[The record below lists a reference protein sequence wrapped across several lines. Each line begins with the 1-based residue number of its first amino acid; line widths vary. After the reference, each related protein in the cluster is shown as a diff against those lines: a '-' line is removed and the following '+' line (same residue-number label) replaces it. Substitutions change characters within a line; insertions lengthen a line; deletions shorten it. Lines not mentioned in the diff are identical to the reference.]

1 MGDEG
6 KSGSWWQTLPGVIT
20 SITAAVTALAG
31 LIVAVKQT
39 GWLDS
44 QPPPAA
50 PTAAP
55 ASAPAAAPAP
65 PAPAAR
71 EAARPALPAP
81 ASVPAPAAAAPHAIP
96 LPALRDYKLG
106 PPGVKATFTLL
117 KVEMSPQTAEKD
129 ALRIRLRMLN
139 HDRYDKNFWDRLFR
153 LLVDGVPLAPE
164 GGLNELVPGESAKE
178 GDVLFVVP
186 RGTAAARLRITYYED
201 STEIPLDLK
210 PAP

>member
-1 MGDEG
+1 MSEEG
-6 KSGSWWQTLPGVIT
+6 GSKGWWQTLPGVVT

-39 GWLDS
+39 GWFDS

-50 PTAAP
+50 APSAPVSAAP
-55 ASAPAAAPAP
+55 LAQTPSAAAPKVAVRPVSP
-65 PAPAAR
+65 P
-71 EAARPALPAP
+71 
-81 ASVPAPAAAAPHAIP
+81 PAPAAAAPHAVP

-117 KVEMSPQTAEKD
+117 KAEVSLQTAEKD
-129 ALRIRLRMLN
+129 ALRIRLRMMN
-139 HDRYDKNFWDRLFR
+139 HDRYDKNFWDRSFR
-153 LLVDGVPLAPE
+153 LVVDGVPMAPE
-164 GGLNELVPGESAKE
+164 GGLNELVAGESAKE

-186 RGTAAARLRITYYED
+186 HGTAAARLRITYYED

-210 PAP
+210 AAP